1 MLRSVAIAALLGA
14 GSAAAAS
21 TCSLTNKCPEDA
33 PCCSQYGECGVGAY
47 CLGGCDPR
55 MSFSLDSCT
64 PAPVCKSKTMT
75 FDKDLS
81 SIADISDYLGD
92 PSTADWM
99 AQGEPAYFDGNVLL
113 TMPKNSVGT
122 VLATTEYMWYG
133 NVKAKFKT
141 SRGKGVVTAF
151 ILLSDVK
158 DEIDYEFV
166 GVDLGTAQTNWYFQ
180 GIPDYNNS
188 GNITKLSDTF
198 NNYHTYEIN
207 WTPDQIQWLVDGQV
221 GRTVNRKD
229 HWNATSNQWSF
240 PQTPS
245 RVQISIW
252 PGGLA
257 SNAQG
262 TIDWAGGEIDWNA
275 QDIQKNGYFYA
286 TFESVTVSCYKATG
300 DLGSNSGVSYTYDNI
315 RATNDTVVNGNKRT
329 NLATLQGTGLDMDAG
344 KQDDSSSS
352 SSAAPSGTASK
363 SASKPPK
370 NTQASIPGGSNGS
383 SGTVPGGDSGDKGSS
398 GGSSG
403 DSSGGGS
410 GGSSG
415 GSDGGSGGSA
425 PADTS
430 GCSTS
435 SFNQDCGDSS
445 DSSGSKS
452 GNKNAGSKTGVSAL
466 AMGLAGAAL
475 CLI

>member
-14 GSAAAAS
+14 GSALADK
-21 TCSLTNKCPEDA
+21 CSLTNKCPEES

-64 PAPVCKSKTMT
+64 PEPVCQDKTMT
-75 FDKDLS
+75 FDSKLS
-81 SIADISDYLGD
+81 SISDISDYLGD
-92 PSTADWM
+92 PSKADWV
-99 AQGEPAYFDGNVLL
+99 AQGEPAYYNGNVLL

-122 VLATTEYMWYG
+122 VLASTEYMWYG

-180 GIPDYNNS
+180 GIPDYHNS
-188 GNITKLSDTF
+188 GNITLSDTF

-207 WTPDQIQWLVDGQV
+207 WTPDMIQWLVDGQV
-221 GRTVNRKD
+221 GRTVYRKD

-240 PQTPS
+240 PQTPA
-245 RVQISIW
+245 RVQLSIW

-275 QDIQKNGYFYA
+275 PDIQKSGYFYA
-286 TFESVTVSCYKATG
+286 TFQSVSVECYKTSKPPG
-300 DLGSNSGVSYTYDNI
+300 TNSGTSYTYSSLKG
-315 RATNDTVVNGNKRT
+315 TNDTVINGNKRT
-329 NLATLQGTGLDMDAG
+329 NLASLEGSGLDMDAG
-344 KQDDSSSS
+344 KPDT
-352 SSAAPSGTASK
+352 SSAAPSASGSSTK
-363 SASKPPK
+363 SSKPPK
-370 NTQASIPGGSNGS
+370 NTQAQIPGGSNGS
-383 SGTVPGGDSGDKGSS
+383 SGTVPGGDDGDNGDDNGSS
-398 GGSSG
+398 GSDGGNSSG
-403 DSSGGGS
+403 SGGS
-410 GGSSG
+410 GGSGGDSG
-415 GSDGGSGGSA
+415 GSTP

-430 GCSTS
+430 SCSTT
-435 SFNQDCGDSS
+435 SFNQDCSDGS
-445 DSSGSKS
+445 DSSSSKNGKNSGSRS
-452 GNKNAGSKTGVSAL
+452 GVSAL
-466 AMGLAGAAL
+466 AMVLAGAAL
-475 CLI
+475 FLF

>member
-1 MLRSVAIAALLGA
+1 MLRSAALAALLGA
-14 GSAAAAS
+14 GAALAGS
-21 TCSLTNKCPEDA
+21 TTCSLTNKCPKES

-55 MSFSLDSCT
+55 MSFSIDSCT
-64 PAPVCKSKTMT
+64 PEPVCKSKTLT
-75 FDKDLS
+75 FDSKLS
-81 SIADISDYLGD
+81 SIADISKYLGD
-92 PSTADWM
+92 PSTADWV

-122 VLATTEYMWYG
+122 VMATTEYMWYG
-133 NVKAKFKT
+133 NVKARFKT

-180 GIPDYNNS
+180 GIPDYDNS
-188 GNITKLSDTF
+188 GNITSLSDTF
-198 NNYHTYEIN
+198 NNFHDYEIR
-207 WTPDQIQWLVDGQV
+207 WTPDNIQWLVDGKV

-257 SNAQG
+257 SNAPG
-262 TIDWAGGEIDWNA
+262 TIAWAGGEIDWNA
-275 QDIQKNGYFYA
+275 PDIQKAGYFYA
-286 TFESVTVSCYKATG
+286 TFESVTVECYNATSG
-300 DLGSNSGVSYTYDNI
+300 LGSSSGTSYTYNNI
-315 RATNDTVVNGNKRT
+315 AGTNNTVIDGNKRT
-329 NLATLQGTGLDMDAG
+329 NLASLEGTGTDMDAG
-344 KQDDSSSS
+344 KPDTSSAASSAKSSATKSSSS
-352 SSAAPSGTASK
+352 
-363 SASKPPK
+363 PK
-370 NTQASIPGGSNGS
+370 NTQAQIPGGSNGS
-383 SGTVPGGDSGDKGSS
+383 SGTVPGGDDGSS
-398 GGSSG
+398 GSDSGSN
-403 DSSGGGS
+403 S

-415 GSDGGSGGSA
+415 GSGSNSGSGSGSGSGGSA

-430 GCSTS
+430 SCSSS
-435 SFNQDCGDSS
+435 SFNQDCS
-445 DSSGSKS
+445 DSSSNTKS
-452 GNKNAGSKTGVSAL
+452 GKNAGSQTGVSSL
-466 AMGLAGAAL
+466 AVVLAGAAL
-475 CLI
+475 FLF

>member
-1 MLRSVAIAALLGA
+1 MRQSAVVAALLGA
-14 GSAAAAS
+14 GSAFAAA
-21 TCSLTNKCPEDA
+21 TCSLTKKCPKES

-64 PAPVCKSKTMT
+64 PEPVCKSKTMT
-75 FDKDLS
+75 FDSKLS
-81 SIADISDYLGD
+81 TIADIGDYLGD
-92 PSTADWM
+92 PSTAEWM
-99 AQGEPAYFDGNVLL
+99 AQGEPAYYNGNVLL

-141 SRGKGVVTAF
+141 SRGRGVVTAF

-166 GVDLGTAQTNWYFQ
+166 GVDLETAQTNWYFQ

-188 GNITKLSDTF
+188 GNITLSDTF

-207 WTPDQIQWLVDGQV
+207 WTPDMIQWLVDGKV
-221 GRTVNRKD
+221 GRTVYRKD

-240 PQTPS
+240 PQTPA

-275 QDIQKNGYFYA
+275 PDIQKSGYFYA
-286 TFESVTVSCYKATG
+286 TFESVTVECYKADKG
-300 DLGSNSGVSYTYDNI
+300 PGSGSGTSYTYDNI
-315 RATNDTVVNGNKRT
+315 AGTNDTVVVGNKRT
-329 NLATLQGTGLDMDAG
+329 NLASLEGTGTDMDAG
-344 KQDDSSSS
+344 KPDDTSS
-352 SSAAPSGTASK
+352 SSASASGTATK
-363 SASKPPK
+363 SSDKPK
-370 NTQASIPGGSNGS
+370 NTQAQIPGG
-383 SGTVPGGDSGDKGSS
+383 GTAPGQVPGGGSGNKGSS
-398 GGSSG
+398 GSDNGGSSGGSSSG
-403 DSSGGGS
+403 DSSGGS
-410 GGSSG
+410 
-415 GSDGGSGGSA
+415 SGGSA

-430 GCSTS
+430 GCSTT
-435 SFNQDCGDSS
+435 SFNQDCSSGNS

-452 GNKNAGSKTGVSAL
+452 GDKSAGSKAGVSAL

-475 CLI
+475 CLV